1 MERQVLVHIG
11 HGGFAGPVGQLWLR
25 VRGGRTT
32 ASFQYTA
39 DWLGHPGRFEL
50 DPALALRAGPFHAE
64 GGFGCFRDAVPDR
77 WGRQLI
83 GRARA
88 RAAAAAGQ
96 APERLTEA
104 DFLLGVDDRTR
115 HGALR
120 FREEPEGPF
129 LGAPGIS
136 AVPPLVQLP
145 RLLGAAE
152 KLDAGAE
159 DDDDL
164 AVLLA
169 PGSSL
174 GGARP
179 KASVLDRGGGLS
191 MAKFPRRSDGW
202 NVPRWEGVALSL
214 ARAAGIAVAGARL
227 EEVRGASV
235 LIVRRFDRAAG
246 RRIPF
251 LSAMTMLGAADRE
264 ARSYPEIAEAIRRY
278 GAAPAA
284 DLREL
289 WRRLVFTVLVSNH
302 DDHLRN
308 HGFLRL
314 GDGGW
319 RLAPAYDLNPTPAED
334 GRFLTTA
341 VVAGDPRASL
351 DDRAL
356 LRARACR
363 RARGPGRSCG
373 ERRGVARG
381 GAPVRRGA
389 RRMDRMASAF
399 EHPERDRARA
409 AAVVVR
415 RLATGVGGRRPAG
428 GRPDERPV
436 SYRAGPRRTR
446 RSCEETG

>member
-1 MERQVLVHIG
+1 MERQVLVHLG
-11 HGGFAGPVGQLWLR
+11 LGGFDGPVGQLWLR

-32 ASFQYTA
+32 ASFQYTP

-50 DPALALRAGPFHAE
+50 DPALPLRAGPFHAE
-64 GGFGCFRDAVPDR
+64 GGFGCFRDAAPDR

-88 RAAAAAGQ
+88 RAAAAAG
-96 APERLTEA
+96 ATPERLTEA
-104 DFLLGVDDRTR
+104 DYLLGVDDRTR

-120 FREEPEGPF
+120 FREGPDGPF
-129 LGAPGIS
+129 LGAPRAS
-136 AVPPLVQLP
+136 AVPPLVQLA

-179 KASVLDRGGGLS
+179 KASVLGRDGELW

-214 ARAAGIAVAGARL
+214 ARAAGIAVADARL
-227 EEVRGASV
+227 EEVRGGSV
-235 LIVRRFDRAAG
+235 LIVRRFDRVAG

-264 ARSYPEIAEAIRRY
+264 TRSYPEIAEAIRRY
-278 GAAPAA
+278 GASPAA
-284 DLREL
+284 DLKEL
-289 WRRLVFTVLVSNH
+289 WRRMVFTVLVSNH

-319 RLAPAYDLNPTPAED
+319 RLAPAYDLNPTPAEEG
-334 GRFLTTA
+334 GRFLTTG
-341 VVAGDPRASL
+341 VVAEDPRASL
-351 DDRAL
+351 EPTL
-356 LRARACR
+356 GTARYYGLGPAA
-363 RARGPGRSCG
+363 ARGVLAEVSASVDRWRA
-373 ERRGVARG
+373 E
-381 GAPVRRGA
+381 A
-389 RRMDRMASAF
+389 RRFGAGRAEVDRMASAF

-409 AAVVVR
+409 GAVVV
-415 RLATGVGGRRPAG
+415 
-428 GRPDERPV
+428 
-436 SYRAGPRRTR
+436 
-446 RSCEETG
+446 